1 MYIHKYIY
9 ISKCIK
15 QHKIIST
22 TARRGMGAEVEI
34 YIRGKGN
41 HAHSSLVRKQR
52 SSRGW
57 FSIQRE
63 TRIPTWFLSQREGRP
78 VLPMSLLF
86 CGALLGSTATCGT
99 RPMRGERDDVIT
111 EHSGIHKTNDGK
123 WGKKKTAQKRQRT
136 TIRTVSDGLRR
147 VKLDLS
153 AFLYRSAR
161 ENQAFAHFKNFL
173 KSQDFI

>member
-99 RPMRGERDDVIT
+99 RPMRGERDDVTT

-123 WGKKKTAQKRQRT
+123 WAKKRRHRRDKEPPFGRFLTDFREWNSIYLHFSIAQHVKTKRLL
-136 TIRTVSDGLRR
+136 I
-147 VKLDLS
+147 
-153 AFLYRSAR
+153 
-161 ENQAFAHFKNFL
+161 L
-173 KSQDFI
+173 KTF